1 MNLRGLGVAMITPF
15 DSNGNIDF
23 ESIPTIVENIS
34 TGRANYIVI
43 MGTTAEVV
51 CLSSQEKKAVTEA
64 VIKANKSKLPLVI
77 GIGGNNTSKVV
88 EEIKETNL
96 GPFGA
101 ILSVSPYYNKPSQ
114 EGIYH
119 HYSAISK
126 ASPIPVIVYNVPSRT
141 GSSVDVDTFMR
152 LTENFD
158 NIIGIKDASGDMLQ
172 AQEIIKCC
180 SKDIQLIS
188 GDDALTLPMILAGA
202 VGTISVLGNA
212 LPVPLVKMIHLI
224 EEGDLK
230 KAYELHYQL
239 LDLVNLLFEEGNPV
253 GIKALMECLGICSKQ
268 VRLPLVSASAS
279 LKERMEKILEDSI
292 HAL

>member
-15 DSNGNIDF
+15 DSNGDVDF

-51 CLSSQEKKAVTEA
+51 CLSNQEKKAVIEA
-64 VIKANKSKLPLVI
+64 VVKANKSKLPLVV
-77 GIGGNNTSKVV
+77 GIGGNNTAKVV

-96 GPFGA
+96 SPFGA

-268 VRLPLVSASAS
+268 VRLPLVSASAY

-292 HAL
+292 HVL